1 MSTDSSMCSL
11 SRGARQTRGLAISN
25 SSLIRN
31 VHNSFARPEPF
42 ITKKEVSAGSDDDV
56 FHFIS
61 YLPIN
66 GTLYELDGLREGPI
80 AHGTRCATITFSSPL
95 ARH

>member
-1 MSTDSSMCSL
+1 MICIVLATDKQIIAVAMYQ
-11 SRGARQTRGLAISN
+11 QTKGLAISN
-25 SSLIRN
+25 CALIRS

-42 ITKKEVSAGSDDDV
+42 VTKKDVAATSDDDV

-66 GTLYELDGLREGPI
+66 GQLYELDGLREGPI
-80 AHGTRCATITFSSPL
+80 AHGV
-95 ARH
+95 